1 MVHSHPLVQT
11 LLIAVLSAWPLM
23 AFSAEPDIGKQET
36 PAVALTGALLI
47 DGTGAAAKPG
57 QTVLVRD
64 GRITDIGPDGAVAL
78 PKETKIIPMAGKS
91 LLPGWVMMHEHLYYH
106 MRPPPI
112 SSDDDEEEI
121 FWRRSITR
129 IPQIFT
135 YPALYLADGVTTA
148 STAGPEAP
156 WAELKLQ
163 ERIRKNEQ
171 IGPDLFLTIP
181 KLREAR
187 GPDDARRRVRFWAG
201 QGASSVK
208 VHARLKKD
216 EMAAA
221 IDEAHKLGLKVTGH
235 LGYAT
240 YREAVDIGIDQ
251 IEHGFAGVGEDFC
264 EEKQTDQLCPN
275 NEDVMMGLTPDDPRI
290 QALFQH
296 IIDNDVIISSTMA
309 IQNRVELPARYKAL
323 LNESGLRDYEAFRAA
338 YEADIADIYRP
349 IAKKIA
355 ALDAAFW
362 RAGGFLVVGS
372 DASGTGNIAGFA
384 NLKSI
389 ELLVD
394 AGIPPL
400 EAIKVATHNGAV
412 ALDLLDDRGTI
423 EVGKRADMIIVNGD
437 PSVDIRAIY
446 EIETVFKAGVAY
458 NSAAI
463 KRQLVGTIGG
473 PF

>member
-1 MVHSHPLVQT
+1 MLLSNVLLRTFLV
-11 LLIAVLSAWPLM
+11 LVLSASSFK
-23 AFSAEPDIGKQET
+23 AISADLDVGSEET
-36 PAVALTGALLI
+36 QTIALTGALLI
-47 DGTGAAAKPG
+47 DGTGASAKPN

-64 GRITDIGPDGAVAL
+64 GRITAVGPDGAVEL
-78 PKETKIIPMAGKS
+78 PADAAVTPLEGKS
-91 LLPGWVMMHEHLYYH
+91 VLPGWVMMHEHLYYH

-112 SSDDDEEEI
+112 VSGDKEEQVY
-121 FWRRSITR
+121 WRRGITR
-129 IPQIFT
+129 IPQTFT

-148 STAGPEAP
+148 QTAGPEAP

-181 KLREAR
+181 KLRTAA

-208 VHARLKKD
+208 VHALLKHD

-221 IDEAHKLGLKVTGH
+221 IDEAHKLGLRVTGH
-235 LGYAT
+235 LGYVN
-240 YREAVDIGIDQ
+240 YRDAVDMGIDQ

-264 EEKQTDQLCPN
+264 EEKQVNQLCPN
-275 NEDVMMGLTPDDPRI
+275 NEDVMMSLTPDDPLM

-309 IQNRVELPARYKAL
+309 IQNRIALPDQYKAL

-338 YEADIADIYRP
+338 YEAGIGEIYRP

-362 RAGGFLVVGS
+362 RAGGFLTVGS

-389 ELLVD
+389 ELLVE

-400 EAIKVATHNGAV
+400 EAIKIATHNGAI
-412 ALDLLDDRGTI
+412 ALGLLEDRGTI
-423 EVGKRADMIIVNGD
+423 EIGKRADLIIVDGD
-437 PSVDIRAIY
+437 PSQDIREIY
-446 EIETVFKAGVAY
+446 KIQTVFKAGVAFDS
-458 NSAAI
+458 NAI
-463 KRQLVGTIGG
+463 KQQLVGTIGG